1 VIYKPNILYEFNQI
15 NNYVDDSIQILVL
28 HGDIRH
34 WSDYE
39 VNSDEPKIL
48 FSRGL
53 EYFRFYHRRPFA
65 CGVGSRRCARSVGI
79 TIFQIGECSLYY
91 SVNRYKQFNRT
102 SYWKF
107 DFFQLRVFKLAKSW
121 PTLNL
126 LISIMGRTVGAL
138 GNLTFVLCIIIF
150 IFAVMGMQLFGKN
163 YVDHVDYFPDGDLP
177 RWNFTDF
184 MHSFMIVF
192 RVLCGEWIESMWDC
206 MLVGDVSCIPF
217 FLATVVIGNLVV
229 STKAKSFQ

>member
-1 VIYKPNILYEFNQI
+1 MSPKFYFQEGWNIFDFIIVVL
-15 NNYVDDSIQILVL
+15 SLVEL
-28 HGDIRH
+28 
-34 WSDYE
+34 
-39 VNSDEPKIL
+39 
-48 FSRGL
+48 GL
-53 EYFRFYHRRPFA
+53 EGVQGLSVLRSFRLVSVLLYQVTFRYCRFA
-65 CGVGSRRCARSVGI
+65 DLRAIVSRI
-79 TIFQIGECSLYY
+79 NL
-91 SVNRYKQFNRT
+91 
-102 SYWKF
+102 
-107 DFFQLRVFKLAKSW
+107 FQLRVFKLAKSW

-163 YVDHVDYFPDGDLP
+163 YLDNVDYFPDGDLP

-229 STKAKSFQ
+229 SMNESHSYM

>member
-1 VIYKPNILYEFNQI
+1 M
-15 NNYVDDSIQILVL
+15 NNY
-28 HGDIRH
+28 
-34 WSDYE
+34 
-39 VNSDEPKIL
+39 
-48 FSRGL
+48 
-53 EYFRFYHRRPFA
+53 FRNN
-65 CGVGSRRCARSVGI
+65 C
-79 TIFQIGECSLYY
+79 
-91 SVNRYKQFNRT
+91 T
-102 SYWKF
+102 SYRKS
-107 DFFQLRVFKLAKSW
+107 FFQLRVFKLAKSW

-229 STKAKSFQ
+229 SIKTESFHWHKFSIVKYNYKLFRSPTINRIMCSK